1 MELKKIGV
9 LSLAKI
15 AGLFG
20 VIYGFVSG
28 ILIVIIVSKVP
39 TVAEQLGIV
48 SQWGAKS
55 IIILP
60 IINGATYFIAGIIL
74 AFIYNLI
81 TSWVGGIKV
90 DLGK

>member
-1 MELKKIGV
+1 MEVKKIGL

-20 VIYGFVSG
+20 VVYGLISG
-28 ILIVIIVSKVP
+28 ILIAIVVSKVP
-39 TVAEQLGIV
+39 LLAEQLGLV

-60 IINGATYFIAGIIL
+60 VINGAAYFIAGIVL
-74 AFIYNLI
+74 AFIYNLLA
-81 TSWVGGIKV
+81 SWIGGIKV
-90 DLGK
+90 ELSK